1 MSKETPEE
9 SPPSRKKLEFFR
21 FGEATP
27 LFDSGIMNGKISYP
41 PVPFLRQYDLS
52 RLMGGSDA
60 RVVFSQPGGG
70 GFSIVHVR
78 FAPDYILARHI
89 HDTDCTYYIVA
100 GEVSFGRTRVLRAG
114 DGFFV
119 AADQP
124 YGYTAGPQGV
134 ELLEFRH
141 SSSFTSRV
149 IEDNEAVWRE
159 MFRVAETHRES
170 WAAFFAHPDGGD
182 DKADEAV
189 SLAPASPIAPR

>member
-1 MSKETPEE
+1 MSAGASGQPA
-9 SPPSRKKLEFFR
+9 PSRKRMEFFR
-21 FGEATP
+21 FGNATP
-27 LFDSGIMNGKISYP
+27 LFESGMMNGKISYP
-41 PVPFLRQYDLS
+41 SAPFLRKYDLS
-52 RLMGGSDA
+52 LLMGGSDA
-60 RVVFSQPGGG
+60 RVLFSQPGEG

-89 HDTDCTYYIVA
+89 HDTDCMYYIIA

-141 SSSFTSRV
+141 ASSFTSRV
-149 IEDNEAVWRE
+149 IEDNEAVWKE
-159 MFRVAETHRES
+159 MFRVAETHQDT
-170 WAAFFAHPDGGD
+170 WAAFINQ
-182 DKADEAV
+182 K
-189 SLAPASPIAPR
+189 